1 MFGIGTI
8 ELLVVAIA
16 TLLFVG
22 PKQLPVVMR
31 TVGRWVGKMRAYVR
45 HFNAGIDNIVRE
57 AELEEMEK
65 QWKAQNEAIMAQ
77 FPADQYAD
85 EMLPKEARKPADDAE
100 SDAPDAAK
108 KEGD

>member
-8 ELLVVAIA
+8 ELLVVAVA

-31 TVGRWVGKMRAYVR
+31 TVGRWVGKMRAYMR

-85 EMLPKEARKPADDAE
+85 EMLPKEARGPESEAGDEADKP
-100 SDAPDAAK
+100 K